1 MIFLKIVSK
10 LIFLV
15 SFLIIGCT
23 PNKAITYPV
32 SIFENSLN
40 VAFSKINDSIRVKR
54 RSLGIEKDEV
64 TKTVENC
71 NDLIRYFKEGYVLTE
86 GINNMQVASEYQVC
100 FQLDYLNNAVAAKK
114 SYLPDPYTNLIIE
127 QLDLQ
132 TIRSSLKQK
141 MDDKPQTIKD
151 LSFLK
156 PEKKSN
162 TVTVDNSDW
171 FYQFNILAKG
181 DFNNDGNEDLLI
193 DFFDQAKKGNYFSHS
208 TYILTKNMS
217 DKYLSVIKP

>member
-1 MIFLKIVSK
+1 MVC
-10 LIFLV
+10 
-15 SFLIIGCT
+15 LIIGCT

-32 SIFENSLN
+32 SIFENSLK
-40 VAFSKINDSIRVKR
+40 VAFSKINDSNRVKR
-54 RSLGIEKDEV
+54 MSLGIEKDEV

-86 GINNMQVASEYQVC
+86 GINNMQVASEYQLC
-100 FQLDYLNNAVAAKK
+100 FQLNYLNNAVAAKK
-114 SYLPDPYTNLIIE
+114 SYLPEPYTNLIIE

-141 MDDKPQTIKD
+141 MEDKPQTIKD
-151 LSFLK
+151 LPFLNPK
-156 PEKKSN
+156 NKANK
-162 TVTVDNSDW
+162 VTVDNPEW

-193 DFFDQAKKGNYFSHS
+193 DFIDQAKNGNYFAHS
-208 TYILTKNMS
+208 TYVLTKKMS
-217 DKYLSVIKP
+217 DKYLSVVNQ